1 MLEISRNFITQKN
14 LVKQGTRGENRQ
26 NKEEL
31 FNAKNNKIL
40 ITNERANKMNDIFCC
55 NIIPKNICLDKEN
68 SFIKKYQKEK
78 CKHKSSKISK
88 LFLNQSTKLFTNAFF
103 ISFFIISNILIFIN
117 TQNVNHRKLAS
128 YNDIVLKISGTGPQ
142 QVLKSGFSSP
152 PNCILV
158 NGENKTFDTNFK
170 ISLEDGENYVTLR
183 WESESEPTKYDNMFE
198 GLTNIIEADFSN
210 FVFSQP
216 QSLYYT
222 FKGCSSLKAINFNN
236 EIISAKISNFLG
248 TFRDCFSLTSID
260 LTSFDTSETLSTANM
275 FYGCKSLKSIDFSTF
290 NTPFLTITDS
300 MFLQCSSLTSL
311 DLSHFETSK
320 VTSMKNMFE
329 RCEKLE
335 SLDLSNFNASE
346 VKSMANMFSNCKALT
361 SLDLPFFDKSQ
372 LTDMRSLFSGCSS
385 LTSIDLSCF
394 NTSKVSNM
402 CSVFYGCSSLV
413 SLDLSNFNTEH
424 ATQMSSLFSG
434 CSSLTSLDLSNFNTE
449 KVVEMMEIFNGC
461 SSLISLNLSNFNTE
475 MTTDME
481 GLFYGCSSLISL
493 DLSNF
498 ITNHVE
504 YIDYIFESCS
514 KLKYLDISNFNLS
527 SAFSLADVFASCDDL
542 QYINMKNIIIPE
554 ELPISDFLSGIP
566 DNVVYCISNGGNIV
580 YTIGSK
586 KECPYNDCSEDWY
599 KNKAMYILASHTCT
613 RSCSDDETY
622 QIFSNYKCYSEC
634 PTDTHM
640 TIINKE
646 KMCIDDCANG
656 DLPFIKNYECV
667 ESCNSKDFFKKVCI
681 MRNENIETIEY
692 MVNIISNE
700 IANNVYSFIEQESV
714 INYQHGTYHVTTTQ
728 NQLMD
733 LENNDTRIIL
743 NECENILKEKY
754 GLNSNEDLIIYKM
767 DYFFDEFLIPITEYQ
782 VFSHSLN
789 VKLNLNFCKNAYI
802 YVLIP
807 VDINEDELYK
817 HQPDSDYYSNSCFPD
832 TTSTDCADIN
842 VLNQRRNEFNS
853 NNLSLC
859 EKDCNFLNYDTDAKK
874 VKCSCPVKT
883 SFTSLSELRNNKNN
897 LLFILGD
904 YNKIDTTIFS
914 ENDLESTSETVPEIE
929 SKTVPETDSEI
940 NSESDSENHLE
951 SDYDNTYKSDLK
963 NDSDTIESSF
973 ILTDGHSISGDQSL
987 EIPSTKISTIISL
1000 NTYIPIK
1007 KNISIDEVKNS
1018 FSHFF
1023 KNISNSNKSLDS
1035 LVNDFLSNGEN
1046 SLVVNQEDLSLE
1058 IVPSD
1063 KQNEIGELSVIN
1075 LGDCEAKL
1083 KQKYKINDDESLVIV
1098 KIDYYNT
1105 GYLVPKVEYD
1115 VYNPLTLEKLDLDVC
1130 NDTKI
1135 DILLPVSL
1143 KEDDL
1148 FKYNTSSEY
1157 YNDFCFPY
1165 TTEDGTDIILTDR
1178 KNEYVDNNM
1187 SLCDSNCEYTGYN
1200 NVTKKAVCNC
1210 EVRKDNISLNSEIGI
1225 NKEDLLKT
1233 FIDIKSRLNLKS
1245 MKCYKLLFSKKGLIS
1260 NIGSYVLLSIIFVDS
1275 FMVILFV
1282 AKGFMILSNKINFV
1296 RTMLKASED
1305 LTNFNDKH
1313 DQNSKKSKMKKKSK
1327 NKNKMDG
1334 HKPKTHRGSKKNKME
1349 RKDSHKISYNNPN
1362 KKKAHK
1368 SSKSIKISINEDKT
1382 KSIQSR
1388 NNENSVNNITDEKVL
1403 KSYEKKRSTH
1413 KKNTNISEMN
1423 VSVYSKNKANKINEE
1438 KPLDRDLNIYK
1449 YNDYEMNNL
1458 LYEEAIK
1465 IDNRTYFQYYFS
1477 LLKQKQLLIFTFYTN
1492 TDYNSRYIK
1501 IVLFFFS
1508 FALYLTINTLFFDET
1523 TMHQIYKDKGSF
1535 NFIYNL
1541 PKIFYSTMISSLI
1554 NIIITF
1560 LSLTEKDITK
1570 IKMKVEKEKQ
1580 DLTRVVSNTTQ
1591 CLKIKIPLFFLF
1603 NFLFL
1608 MFFWYYLSTF
1618 CAVYHNTQSHLFKDV
1633 LISFL
1638 TSLLYP
1644 FGLSLLP
1651 GFFRI
1656 PSLRDKNKDRKC
1668 LYNVSTIIQLI

>member
-1 MLEISRNFITQKN
+1 MLEISRNFVKQKN
-14 LVKQGTRGENRQ
+14 HVKQDTRGENKQ
-26 NKEEL
+26 IKEEI
-31 FNAKNNKIL
+31 FNAKRNKIL
-40 ITNERANKMNDIFCC
+40 LTNAREKSNKLNDIFCY
-55 NIIPKNICLDKEN
+55 NIIPKNICLNKEN
-68 SFIKKYQKEK
+68 NFIKKYKKEK
-78 CKHKSSKISK
+78 CKFKSNKISK
-88 LFLNQSTKLFTNAFF
+88 LFFNQSTKLFTNLFF

-117 TQNVNHRKLAS
+117 TQSINHRKLAS
-128 YNDIVLKISGTGPQ
+128 YNDIVLKISGTGQ
-142 QVLKSGFSSP
+142 QKVLKSNFPYP
-152 PNCILV
+152 PNFILV
-158 NGENKTFDTNFK
+158 NGENKTFNTSFIID
-170 ISLEDGENYVTLR
+170 LEDGENYVTLR
-183 WESESEPTKYDNMFE
+183 WESESEPTQYDNMFE
-198 GLTNIIEADFSN
+198 YLANLIEVDFSG

-216 QSLYYT
+216 QALYYT
-222 FKGCSSLKAINFNN
+222 FKGCSNLKAINFNN
-236 EIISAKISNFLG
+236 EIISAKISNLVG
-248 TFRDCFSLTSID
+248 TFYECHSLTSID
-260 LTSFDTSETLSTANM
+260 LTSFDISEISSTANM
-275 FYGCKSLKSIDFSTF
+275 FYNCKSLKTIDFPTI
-290 NTPFLTITDS
+290 NTPFLTITDA
-300 MFLQCSSLTSL
+300 MFLGCSSLTSL
-311 DLSHFETSK
+311 DLSNFETSK
-320 VTSMKNMFE
+320 VTSMGNMFS
-329 RCEKLE
+329 RCEKLV
-335 SLDLSNFNASE
+335 SLSLSNFNASE
-346 VKSMANMFSNCKALT
+346 VKSMANMFSNCKSLT
-361 SLDLPFFDKSQ
+361 SLDLPFFEKNE
-372 LTDMRSLFSGCSS
+372 LTNMNSLFSDCSS
-385 LTSIDLSCF
+385 LTSIDLSCL

-402 CSVFYGCSSLV
+402 GSVFSGCSSLV
-413 SLDLSNFNTEH
+413 SLDLSNFNTEQ
-424 ATQMSSLFSG
+424 ASTMVSLFSG
-434 CSSLTSLDLSNFNTE
+434 CSSLTSLDLSTFNTE
-449 KVVEMMEIFNGC
+449 KVAEMMNIFNGC

-475 MTTDME
+475 MVYDMG
-481 GLFYGCSSLISL
+481 GLFSGCSSLISL

-498 ITNHVE
+498 ITNDVE
-504 YIDYIFESCS
+504 YLDYMFESCS
-514 KLKYLDISNFNLS
+514 NLKYLDISNFNLS
-527 SAFSLADVFASCDDL
+527 SVFSLDEIFTSCDDL

-554 ELPISDFLSGIP
+554 EFPISDFLYGIP

-580 YTIGSK
+580 YTIGNN

-599 KNKAMYILASHTCT
+599 KNKSMYITASHTCAQ
-613 RSCSDDETY
+613 SCSDDETY
-622 QIFSNYKCYSEC
+622 KIFYNYKCYSEC

-646 KMCIDDCANG
+646 KMCIDDCVNG

-681 MRNENIETIEY
+681 MRNENIETIEF
-692 MVNIISNE
+692 MVNTISNE

-714 INYQHGTYHVTTTQ
+714 INYQHGTYHVATTT
-728 NQLMD
+728 NQHMD
-733 LENNDTRIIL
+733 LEGYDTKIIL

-767 DYFFDEFLIPITEYQ
+767 DYYFDEFLIPITEYQ

-789 VKLNLNFCKNAYI
+789 SKLNLNYCGNTYI
-802 YVLIP
+802 DVLIP
-807 VDINEDELYK
+807 VDINGDELYM

-832 TTSTDCADIN
+832 TTSTDCVDIN

-859 EKDCNFLNYDTDAKK
+859 EKDCNFLYYDIDAKK

-883 SFTSLSELRNNKNN
+883 SFTSLSELINNKDN
-897 LLFILGD
+897 LLFILKD
-904 YNKIDTTIFS
+904 YNEIGSTIF
-914 ENDLESTSETVPEIE
+914 LET
-929 SKTVPETDSEI
+929 
-940 NSESDSENHLE
+940 
-951 SDYDNTYKSDLK
+951 
-963 NDSDTIESSF
+963 DSDTIESYF
-973 ILTDGHSISGDQSL
+973 ILTDSHSISRDQSL
-987 EIPSTKISTIISL
+987 EIPSTIISPDIISELIEDQNEISTIISL

-1007 KNISIDEVKNS
+1007 KNISIDEVKDS
-1018 FSHFF
+1018 FSEFF

-1035 LVNDFLSNGEN
+1035 LVNDFLSNGEKN
-1046 SLVVNQEDLSLE
+1046 LVVNQEDLSLE

-1063 KQNEIGELSVIN
+1063 KQNETGELSVIN

-1083 KQKYKINDDESLVIV
+1083 KQKYEINDEESLIIV

-1115 VYNPLTLEKLDLDVC
+1115 VYNPLTLEKLDLDIC

-1135 DILLPVSL
+1135 DILVPVSL
-1143 KEDDL
+1143 KEDNL

-1187 SLCDSNCEYTGYN
+1187 SLCESNCEYTEYN
-1200 NVTKKAVCNC
+1200 NIIKKAVCNC

-1260 NIGSYVLLSIIFVDS
+1260 NIGSYVLLSIILVDS
-1275 FMVILFV
+1275 CLVILFV
-1282 AKGFMILSNKINFV
+1282 AKGFAILSNKINFV
-1296 RTMLKASED
+1296 RTMLKANED
-1305 LTNFNDKH
+1305 LKNINDKQ
-1313 DQNSKKSKMKKKSK
+1313 DNKNKKSK
-1327 NKNKMDG
+1327 NNNKRDA
-1334 HKPKTHRGSKKNKME
+1334 HKTKTHRRDKKNTIKKDKINK
-1349 RKDSHKISYNNPN
+1349 KDSDKILHNNPS
-1362 KKKAHK
+1362 KKKANK
-1368 SSKSIKISINEDKT
+1368 SSKSMKTSINEDRT

-1388 NNENSVNNITDEKVL
+1388 NNENSINNITDEKVL
-1403 KSYEKKRSTH
+1403 KSYKKKRSTYN
-1413 KKNTNISEMN
+1413 KNINISEM
-1423 VSVYSKNKANKINEE
+1423 SVTVFSKNKVNKISEE
-1438 KPLDRDLNIYK
+1438 NPLDRDLSHYK

-1458 LYEEAIK
+1458 LYEEAKK

-1477 LLKQKQLLIFTFYTN
+1477 LIKQKQLFIFTFYTN

-1541 PKIFYSTMISSLI
+1541 PKIIYSTMISSLI
-1554 NIIITF
+1554 NIIISY

-1580 DLTRVVSNTTQ
+1580 DLNKVISNITQ
-1591 CLKIKIPLFFLF
+1591 CLKIKITLFFLF

-1608 MFFWYYLSTF
+1608 IFFWYYISTF
-1618 CAVYHNTQSHLFKDV
+1618 CAVYRNTQSHLFKDV

-1644 FGLSLLP
+1644 FGLCLLP

-1656 PSLRDKNKDRKC
+1656 PSLSDKNKDTKC